1 MKTSLNRPLDYRCFL
16 LGILVY
22 WMFDIIWTSFSRLF
36 FFGEDL
42 CSPINPIAVIIGKSI
57 LTLVVTYLV
66 FRKFKILNIK
76 WIHLVIIII
85 ISIGLGFLNTFLFD
99 WFFNMPFDYD
109 NHTISQQLLFD
120 VRKWANLIT
129 SFLVIAFI
137 WWRCHPDVVD
147 ADTGASS
154 IQSYSYYGGVLFFI
168 TFEYLLSLVDSIE
181 SSCLHFFSNTML
193 LEIVLI
199 LIAVAIIA
207 ATFYIIAKKRIVVP
221 PLTAILTVVAVQF
234 ACQYYLSEIL
244 RSFLTTYPVMLQTP
258 FYPLLLKPILF
269 LVLFLT
275 VFILYRREMKK
286 AITEE
291 KSSETSVQ

>member
-22 WMFDIIWTSFSRLF
+22 WIFDIIWTSFSRLF

-76 WIHLVIIII
+76 WIHLVIIFI

-120 VRKWANLIT
+120 VRKWANIIT
-129 SFLVIAFI
+129 SLLIIDFI
-137 WWRCHPDVVD
+137 WWRCHPDGVD
-147 ADTGASS
+147 ADTEPAP
-154 IQSYSYYGGVLFFI
+154 
-168 TFEYLLSLVDSIE
+168 
-181 SSCLHFFSNTML
+181 SN
-193 LEIVLI
+193 
-199 LIAVAIIA
+199 
-207 ATFYIIAKKRIVVP
+207 R
-221 PLTAILTVVAVQF
+221 TAITAGYCF
-234 ACQYYLSEIL
+234 S
-244 RSFLTTYPVMLQTP
+244 
-258 FYPLLLKPILF
+258 
-269 LVLFLT
+269 
-275 VFILYRREMKK
+275 
-286 AITEE
+286 
-291 KSSETSVQ
+291 

>member
-22 WMFDIIWTSFSRLF
+22 WMFIIIWTPFSQCF
-36 FFGEDL
+36 FFLEEID
-42 CSPINPIAVIIGKSI
+42 SPLNPIAVVIGKSI
-57 LTLVVTYLV
+57 LTLVVAYLI
-66 FRKFKILNIK
+66 FRRFKTLNIK
-76 WIHLVIIII
+76 WIHLIIII
-85 ISIGLGFLNTFLFD
+85 AIGIGLNFLGSYLLDLIFK
-99 WFFNMPFDYD
+99 MPTNY
-109 NHTISQQLLFD
+109 NNLTISEQVLFD

-129 SFLVIAFI
+129 SFLIIAFI
-137 WWRCHPDVVD
+137 WWRCHPDGVD

-154 IQSYSYYGGVLFFI
+154 IESYSYYGGALFFI
-168 TFEYLLSLVDSIE
+168 TSEYLLSLVDSIE
-181 SSCLHFFSNTML
+181 SSCLYFFSNTML
-193 LEIVLI
+193 FESVLY

-207 ATFYIIAKKRIVVP
+207 ATFYIIIKRRIVVLP
-221 PLTAILTVVAVQF
+221 FTVILTVVAVQF

-244 RSFLTTYPVMLQTP
+244 QCFLTTYPQMTPTP

-275 VFILYRREMKK
+275 IFILYRREMKK

-291 KSSETSVQ
+291 NYSETPVQ